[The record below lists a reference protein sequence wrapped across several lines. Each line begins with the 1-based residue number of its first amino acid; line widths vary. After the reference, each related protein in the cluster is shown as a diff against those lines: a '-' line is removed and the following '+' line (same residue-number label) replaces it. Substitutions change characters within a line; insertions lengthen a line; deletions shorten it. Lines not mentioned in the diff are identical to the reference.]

1 MCKFYTDKK
10 VLLPVTEALPVV
22 GAMLDGI
29 LLVFILLLHR
39 KKDDRTWTQ
48 RMGATFMLWFIV
60 CHLGYQWSSGVFG
73 YNFQDG
79 GDATKDIMGVLVW
92 NLWRI
97 GLLAFFLAMIT
108 VPMPWFKKG
117 NTYLKILG
125 FLLFINLLEAWFVHG
140 TPAYSDKGW
149 GLWFAMSPLMII
161 MLLVYTYTGWSYL
174 TSKTSGE
181 DNLEKITDKAGLF
194 GIMAVTLW
202 AGKNW
207 FDWMGIFTRGEMF
220 YSYWPAYSHPL
231 PLFTALTWNLELL
244 MVGLSLFVLFI
255 GAILHLNKKGS
266 RLLGGFLVFV
276 LFAGMVRYYFYQ
288 SEQVDYDLI
297 GSILNE
303 ASVSESF
310 TLLTHGVMQSLARP
324 LIILFLCIRF
334 GFVKTDH
341 LPRLSRAMII
351 MALAGSMSTITEI
364 LQPILGISQLVSG
377 FLLGAVL
384 AFEFEKKVLKA
395 MQPPDDDF
403 NPTWIID
410 GDPKQL
416 EKWTNIGFAAF
427 LVIATLMVVMLTDKG
442 VV

>member
-1 MCKFYTDKK
+1 
-10 VLLPVTEALPVV
+10 
-22 GAMLDGI
+22 
-29 LLVFILLLHR
+29 
-39 KKDDRTWTQ
+39 
-48 RMGATFMLWFIV
+48 
-60 CHLGYQWSSGVFG
+60 
-73 YNFQDG
+73 
-79 GDATKDIMGVLVW
+79 
-92 NLWRI
+92 
-97 GLLAFFLAMIT
+97 
-108 VPMPWFKKG
+108 
-117 NTYLKILG
+117 
-125 FLLFINLLEAWFVHG
+125 
-140 TPAYSDKGW
+140 
-149 GLWFAMSPLMII
+149 
-161 MLLVYTYTGWSYL
+161 
-174 TSKTSGE
+174 
-181 DNLEKITDKAGLF
+181 
-194 GIMAVTLW
+194 
-202 AGKNW
+202 
-207 FDWMGIFTRGEMF
+207 
-220 YSYWPAYSHPL
+220 
-231 PLFTALTWNLELL
+231 